1 MWELYTGQLSF
12 KNVHYAA
19 FYETVV
25 LRNVRPFIPP
35 DMPEDYRWGQ
45 CCELDRARGTA
56 VA

>member
-1 MWELYTGQLSF
+1 VWELYTGQLSF